1 VAAPPTHGS
10 PSPGAP
16 SAASGETAEQVL
28 FEGYPALVPGIGAL
42 LIAIVTLGL
51 ALVVLWF
58 RSRGTRYRITTQRI
72 VVDHGIFS
80 KRLEQVDL
88 YRIRD
93 YTVERPFGQRLL
105 GTGNLVIE
113 AMDSSTPV
121 VRIAGLPT
129 DVVALYERLRIATEV
144 DRRVRGVRLIDYE

>member
-1 VAAPPTHGS
+1 VAAPPT
-10 PSPGAP
+10 PSPPLPG
-16 SAASGETAEQVL
+16 AASPAAAETAEQVL
-28 FEGYPALVPGIGAL
+28 FEGHPALVPGVGAL
-42 LIAIVTLGL
+42 LITILTLGL
-51 ALVVLWF
+51 ALVVFWF

-72 VVDHGIFS
+72 VIDQGIFS

-121 VRIAGLPT
+121 VRIAGLAT
-129 DVVALYERLRIATEV
+129 DVVALYERLRIATEA
-144 DRRVRGVRLIDYE
+144 DRRARGVRLIDYE